1 MCEINPQV
9 HIVEQCL
16 NGSFCVK
23 RYNYVIGDYE
33 IIHSDLSEADAI
45 SIKKELDDDLKQQ

>member
-1 MCEINPQV
+1 MCEKNPQV

-16 NGSFCVK
+16 NGRFCVK
-23 RYNYVIGDYE
+23 RYNYVKGDYE
-33 IIHSDLSEADAI
+33 IVHSGLSEADAI